1 MPLKIITDNGREFAN
16 ELIADLIHL
25 LGIKHTLICPLHLQS
40 NGKVK
45 ETH

>member
-25 LGIKHTLICPLHLQS
+25 LRIKHTLICPLHLQS
-40 NGKVK
+40 NRKVEK
-45 ETH
+45 TH